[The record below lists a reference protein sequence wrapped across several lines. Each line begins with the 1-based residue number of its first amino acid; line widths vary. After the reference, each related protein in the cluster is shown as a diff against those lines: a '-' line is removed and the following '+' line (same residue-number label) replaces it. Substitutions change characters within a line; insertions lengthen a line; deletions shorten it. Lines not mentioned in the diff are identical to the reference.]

1 MIPRTASGRY
11 AMRANEI
18 RLALAEIRALLRR
31 HAREQAKDPTNYGYA
46 GSLAHVAE
54 ELRDVAGF
62 LAGGKA

>member
-1 MIPRTASGRY
+1 MNATDAYTAQ
-11 AMRANEI
+11 ANQI